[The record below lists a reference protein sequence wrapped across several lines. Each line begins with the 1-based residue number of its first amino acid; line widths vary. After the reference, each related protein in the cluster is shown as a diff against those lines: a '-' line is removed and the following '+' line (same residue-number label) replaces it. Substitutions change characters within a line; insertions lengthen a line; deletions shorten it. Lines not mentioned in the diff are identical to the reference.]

1 MHTTKHLIWT
11 TAVLLVALLL
21 LPACD
26 CEQDPTQSIQTISAT
41 DAVDMFIARSGDS
54 DFVVLDVRTYNEFVA
69 SRLFGAVNIDYYSSS
84 FRDNLDAFDKTTD
97 YLVYCNSGS
106 RSGLAVAVMED
117 LGFLSVYNVDGGFDG
132 MQAIAACSQYL
143 TSGT

>member
-1 MHTTKHLIWT
+1 MKL
-11 TAVLLVALLL
+11 TAMKTAILFPALLL
-21 LPACD
+21 VLTACD
-26 CEQDPTQSIQTISAT
+26 CDDPTQSIQTISAT

-84 FRDNLDAFDKTTD
+84 FRDNLDAFDKTKD
-97 YLVYCNSGS
+97 YLVYCKSGY

-117 LGFLSVYNVDGGFDG
+117 LGFLSVYNVDGGFEG